1 MPNYISARY
10 MFGKGH
16 QLRKLEEAK
25 EEVEAEITCLKLDG
39 QVMARELRYYEGL
52 ADTVAYNLE
61 MAAFAEDDYEE
72 MNMNLEEW
80 RFWVKSVRKEI
91 YKQIDEITM
100 CYSELNALNIAI
112 SELLH

>member
-72 MNMNLEEW
+72 MNMNLDEW
-80 RFWVKSVRKEI
+80 TFWAKSVRK
-91 YKQIDEITM
+91 KFTNKLTRLQCATR
-100 CYSELNALNIAI
+100 N
-112 SELLH
+112 